1 MPRKSPSMAE
11 KLASAL
17 LELQRLRGDPIDRDH
32 AKAMSAAQ
40 VNSLFHFDHA
50 AGYACDGA
58 DNHPTGLTPLLIAEH
73 REKTATRD
81 VPAIA
86 KGKRL
91 SAAHAK
97 FRERMLA
104 KTGIAEADAET
115 VATEKVTKI
124 KVAMKRFIKEAESNG
139 GWGKKPSANSENWFL
154 NKRKKLL
161 AQLDESVDSKK
172 TSRIKSRGFEKGK
185 SRPIQSMGFAKRI
198 RRNDTKFY

>member
-1 MPRKSPSMAE
+1 MTE

-17 LELQRLRGDPIDRDH
+17 LELQRLRGNPIDREH

-40 VNSLFHFDHA
+40 LCSLFHFDHA

-58 DNHPTGLTPLLIAEH
+58 DNHPTGLTPLLISEH

-91 SAAHAK
+91 NSAHSE
-97 FRERMLA
+97 FRARMLVKAGGAEIDA
-104 KTGIAEADAET
+104 KPSRVRKT
-115 VATEKVTKI
+115 VA
-124 KVAMKRFIKEAESNG
+124 
-139 GWGKKPSANSENWFL
+139 
-154 NKRKKLL
+154 
-161 AQLDESVDSKK
+161 
-172 TSRIKSRGFEKGK
+172 IKSRGFQKGH
-185 SRPIQSMGFAKRI
+185 RLIQSMGFAKRI